1 MSSSSVSSVSSV
13 SSPGFETVRG
23 RGYRP
28 AQVDAYAAELSA
40 GRDAAWERAARL
52 TVLAREMEAESLRL
66 REVVTALAPQTYE
79 TLGDRARRLFE
90 LGEEEAA
97 ALREDALR
105 QARRTVDEAR
115 EAAERVR
122 EAARADADEVRGEAD
137 DRARH
142 RLLAAQAE
150 ADEMRIS
157 ARREVKE
164 GRGEALAALRE
175 TRRRGE
181 NLIAEQ
187 EKEHAER
194 WERAGCEAAEREAA
208 LDARHEEL
216 VARAEE
222 SVALAGREL
231 AEAREAARHL
241 QEDADARAAELLAEA
256 RVREERVARETE
268 RVLREHGERWDEVQA
283 HMDHVRSSL
292 AALTGRAAAE

>member
-1 MSSSSVSSVSSV
+1 MSSSSVSFQ
-13 SSPGFETVRG
+13 GFEAVRG

-28 AQVDAYAAELSA
+28 AQVDAYATALSE

-52 TVLAREMEAESLRL
+52 TVLAREMESEALRL
-66 REVVTALAPQTYE
+66 REVVTGLVPQTYE

-97 ALREDALR
+97 ELREDAVR

-115 EAAERVR
+115 AAADRVS

-164 GRGEALAALRE
+164 GRGEALVALRE

-181 NLIAEQ
+181 DLVADQ
-187 EKEHAER
+187 EKEHTER
-194 WERAGCEAAEREAA
+194 WERAGREAAEREAA

-216 VARAEE
+216 VARAE
-222 SVALAGREL
+222 SGVAAAEREL
-231 AEAREAARHL
+231 GSAREAARHL

-268 RVLREHGERWDEVQA
+268 RVLREHGERWDEVQT

-292 AALTGRAAAE
+292 AALTGRATAE

>member
-1 MSSSSVSSVSSV
+1 MSSSPVSSQ
-13 SSPGFETVRG
+13 GFEAVRG

-28 AQVDAYAAELSA
+28 EQVDAYAAALSE

-52 TVLAREMEAESLRL
+52 TVLAREMESEALRL
-66 REVVTALAPQTYE
+66 REVVAGLAPQTYE

-97 ALREDALR
+97 ALRQDAL
-105 QARRTVDEAR
+105 DEAR
-115 EAAERVR
+115 RVVEEARAAAERVG

-137 DRARH
+137 ERARH

-164 GRGEALAALRE
+164 GRGESLAALRE

-181 NLIAEQ
+181 NLLAEQ

-194 WERAGCEAAEREAA
+194 WERAGREAAEREAA
-208 LDARHEEL
+208 LDTRHEDL

-222 SVALAGREL
+222 SLAEAGRDL
-231 AEAREAARHL
+231 AEARETTRHL

-268 RVLREHGERWDEVQA
+268 RVLREHGEEWDEVQA

>member
-1 MSSSSVSSVSSV
+1 MSSSSV

-28 AQVDAYAAELSA
+28 AQVDAYAAALSE

-52 TVLAREMEAESLRL
+52 TVLAREMESEALRL
-66 REVVTALAPQTYE
+66 REVVTGLVPQTYE

-97 ALREDALR
+97 ELRADAVR
-105 QARRTVDEAR
+105 EARRTVDEAR
-115 EAAERVR
+115 AAAERVR
-122 EAARADADEVRGEAD
+122 EAARAEADEVRAGAD
-137 DRARH
+137 ERARH

-150 ADEMRIS
+150 ADEMRIA

-164 GRGEALAALRE
+164 GRGEALAALRA
-175 TRRRGE
+175 TRRRAE
-181 NLIAEQ
+181 HLVAEQ

-194 WERAGCEAAEREAA
+194 WERVGCEVAEREAA
-208 LDARHEEL
+208 FDARHEEL

-222 SVALAGREL
+222 SVAAAGREL
-231 AEAREAARHL
+231 AEARESARHL

-256 RVREERVARETE
+256 RVREERVVRETE
-268 RVLREHGERWDEVQA
+268 RVLREHGERWDEVQT
-283 HMDHVRSSL
+283 HMAHVRTSL
-292 AALTGRAAAE
+292 ATLTGRAAAE

>member
-1 MSSSSVSSVSSV
+1 MSSSSVSFQ
-13 SSPGFETVRG
+13 GFEAVRG

-28 AQVDAYAAELSA
+28 AQVDAYAAALSE

-52 TVLAREMEAESLRL
+52 TVLAREMESEALRL
-66 REVVTALAPQTYE
+66 REVVTGLVPQTYE

-97 ALREDALR
+97 ELREDAVR

-115 EAAERVR
+115 AAADRVS

-164 GRGEALAALRE
+164 GRGEALVALRE

-181 NLIAEQ
+181 DLVADQ
-187 EKEHAER
+187 EKEHTER
-194 WERAGCEAAEREAA
+194 WERAGREAAEREAA

-222 SVALAGREL
+222 GVAAAGREL
-231 AEAREAARHL
+231 ASAREAARHL

-268 RVLREHGERWDEVQA
+268 RVLREHGERWDEVQT

-292 AALTGRAAAE
+292 AALTGRATAE

>member
-1 MSSSSVSSVSSV
+1 MSSSSVSSVSSGP
-13 SSPGFETVRG
+13 SQCFEAVRG

-52 TVLAREMEAESLRL
+52 TVLAREMESEALRL
-66 REVVTALAPQTYE
+66 REVVASLAPQTYE

-97 ALREDALR
+97 ELREDAVR

-115 EAAERVR
+115 ATAERVR
-122 EAARADADEVRGEAD
+122 EAARADADEMRAEAD
-137 DRARH
+137 ERARH

-181 NLIAEQ
+181 SLVAEQ

-208 LDARHEEL
+208 FDARHEEL
-216 VARAEE
+216 VARAEAD
-222 SVALAGREL
+222 VAAAGREL
-231 AEAREAARHL
+231 GSAQESARHL

-256 RVREERVARETE
+256 RIQEDRVARETE
-268 RVLREHGERWDEVQA
+268 RVLREHGEQWDEVQA

-292 AALTGRAAAE
+292 AALTGRATAE

>member
-1 MSSSSVSSVSSV
+1 MSSSSV

-28 AQVDAYAAELSA
+28 AQVDAYAAALSE

-52 TVLAREMEAESLRL
+52 TVLAREMESEALRL
-66 REVVTALAPQTYE
+66 REVVTGLVPQTYE

-97 ALREDALR
+97 ELRADAVR

-115 EAAERVR
+115 AAAERVR
-122 EAARADADEVRGEAD
+122 EAARAQADEVRAGAD
-137 DRARH
+137 ERARH

-150 ADEMRIS
+150 ADEMRIA

-175 TRRRGE
+175 TRRRAE
-181 NLIAEQ
+181 HLVAEQ

-208 LDARHEEL
+208 FDARHEEL

-222 SVALAGREL
+222 SVAVAGREL
-231 AEAREAARHL
+231 AEARESARHL

-256 RVREERVARETE
+256 RVREERVVRETE
-268 RVLREHGERWDEVQA
+268 RVLREHGERWDEVQT
-283 HMDHVRSSL
+283 HMAHVRSSL
-292 AALTGRAAAE
+292 ATLTGRAPAE